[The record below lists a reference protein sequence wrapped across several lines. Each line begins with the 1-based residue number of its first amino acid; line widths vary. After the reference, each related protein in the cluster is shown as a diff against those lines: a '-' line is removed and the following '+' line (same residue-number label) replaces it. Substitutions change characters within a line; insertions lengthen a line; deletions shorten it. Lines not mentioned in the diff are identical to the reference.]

1 MACAGGL
8 AASATGGV
16 MIAVVA
22 VALIRAIADPD
33 RRLVPAMVIVGLAV
47 VSVAV
52 GSLLTREPPQ
62 TMLTLEAAVSISAL
76 GGYSR
81 RQFRQAEVQSRALLL
96 QQLGLEREKAQ
107 GAVLAERQHLSRDIH
122 DVLAHSLGGL
132 IVQLDAAQALLVA
145 GKTAELASR
154 LHDARD
160 LAVSGFSE
168 ARHAV
173 DTLGEDESLKQV
185 TGDELRESLSALVRA
200 HRGLGRTIEFE
211 SGPLPQALGEE
222 ASRALRRALQ
232 ESLTNARKHAPSSA
246 VSASVHWD
254 GSLLTLEVSNPL
266 APTAVILDATAGPSA
281 DPLAG
286 TGMRRGIAG
295 MRARFNAL
303 TGTTISAGPGDGT
316 FVVRSTIELT

>member
-1 MACAGGL
+1 MRIADFLDIGIIAFLIYFVLLWLRQKSSRTMAMG
-8 AASATGGV
+8 
-16 MIAVVA
+16 VA
-22 VALIRAIADPD
+22 VI
-33 RRLVPAMVIVGLAV
+33 
-47 VSVAV
+47 
-52 GSLLTREPPQ
+52 
-62 TMLTLEAAVSISAL
+62 AAV
-76 GGYSR
+76 Y
-81 RQFRQAEVQSRALLL
+81 
-96 QQLGLEREKAQ
+96 
-107 GAVLAERQHLSRDIH
+107 
-122 DVLAHSLGGL
+122 VLAHSLGGL

-266 APTAVILDATAGPSA
+266 ARL
-281 DPLAG
+281 
-286 TGMRRGIAG
+286 R
-295 MRARFNAL
+295 
-303 TGTTISAGPGDGT
+303 
-316 FVVRSTIELT
+316 